1 MMDKNFKI
9 IIEYDGTRYHGWQR
23 QKEDATIQG
32 EIEKALHIMTT
43 KHVVLN
49 GSGRTDAG
57 VHARGQA
64 ANFRC
69 DTDLEP
75 RIFLKG
81 LNSLLSEDIVIRD
94 CRQVDDTFHARY
106 NVKSKIYHY
115 KICNHPVPSAFKRQY
130 VWSIRKQLNT
140 MDMRSAISDIIGTHD
155 FKAFEGVGSP
165 RTHTTRHVMAA
176 DLIESDSRLLT
187 FRIEADGFLRFMVR
201 NIVGTLVDVGLGKT
215 SPAEFKQI
223 LKSRDRTMAG
233 ATAPARGLCL
243 MEVKY

>member
-1 MMDKNFKI
+1 MIKNFKI

-43 KHVVLN
+43 KRVVLN

-57 VHARGQA
+57 VHALGQA

-69 DTDLEP
+69 DTDLKP

-115 KICNHPVPSAFKRQY
+115 KIYNHPVPSAFQRLY
-130 VWSIRKQLNT
+130 VWSIRKQLNA

-201 NIVGTLVDVGLGKT
+201 NIVGTLVDVGLAKT

-233 ATAPARGLCL
+233 ATAPARGLFL

>member
-1 MMDKNFKI
+1 MIKNFKI

-23 QKEDATIQG
+23 QKKDATIQG
-32 EIEKALHIMTT
+32 EIEKALWIMTT
-43 KHVVLN
+43 KSVVLN

-57 VHARGQA
+57 VHALGQV

-75 RIFLKG
+75 GVFLKG

-106 NVKSKIYHY
+106 DVKSKIYHY
-115 KICNHPVPSAFKRQY
+115 KIFNHPVPSAFKRLY

-140 MDMRSAISDIIGTHD
+140 MDMRSAISDIIGRYD

-176 DLIESDSRLLT
+176 DLVESDNRLLT

-201 NIVGTLVDVGLGKT
+201 NIAGTLVDVGLGKT
-215 SPAEFKQI
+215 SPAEFTQI
-223 LKSRDRTMAG
+223 LKSRDRTKAG

>member
-43 KHVVLN
+43 KRVVLN

>member
-1 MMDKNFKI
+1 MVKNFKI
-9 IIEYDGTRYHGWQR
+9 VIEYDGTRYHGWQR
-23 QKEDATIQG
+23 QKKDATIQG
-32 EIEKALHIMTT
+32 EIEKALWIMTT
-43 KHVVLN
+43 KHIVLN

-57 VHARGQA
+57 VHALGQT
-64 ANFRC
+64 ANFLC

-75 RIFLKG
+75 MVFQRG
-81 LNSLLSEDIVIRD
+81 LNSLLPEDIVIRE

-115 KICNHPVPSAFKRQY
+115 RIFNHPVPAAINRLY
-130 VWSIRKQLNT
+130 VWSIRKQLDT
-140 MDMRSAISDIIGTHD
+140 EAMRFAASHIIGHND
-155 FKAFEGVGSP
+155 FKAFEGAGSP
-165 RTHTTRHVMAA
+165 RALTTRHVMAA
-176 DLIESDSRLLT
+176 DLVGSDNRLLT

-215 SPAEFKQI
+215 LPAEFKRI
-223 LKSRDRTMAG
+223 LKSMDRTRAG

>member
-1 MMDKNFKI
+1 MTKNFKI
-9 IIEYDGTRYHGWQR
+9 IVEYDGTRYHGWQR

-32 EIEKALHIMTT
+32 EIEKALLIMTT
-43 KHVVLN
+43 KRVVLN

-57 VHARGQA
+57 VHALGQT
-64 ANFRC
+64 ANFHC
-69 DTDLEP
+69 DTDIEP
-75 RIFLKG
+75 GAFLKG
-81 LNSLLSEDIVIRD
+81 LNSLLAEDIVIRD
-94 CRQVDDTFHARY
+94 CRQVDDAFHARY
-106 NVKSKIYHY
+106 NVISKIYHY
-115 KICNHPVPSAFKRQY
+115 QIFNHPVPSAFKRLY

-140 MDMRSAISDIIGTHD
+140 KAMRSAISDLIGSHD

-176 DLIESDSRLLT
+176 DLAESANRLLT

-223 LKSRDRTMAG
+223 LKSRDRTKAG
-233 ATAPARGLCL
+233 PTAPARGLCL

>member
-1 MMDKNFKI
+1 MVKNFKI

-23 QKEDATIQG
+23 QKKDATIQG
-32 EIEKALHIMTT
+32 EIEKALWIMTT

-57 VHARGQA
+57 VHAIGQA

-69 DTDLEP
+69 ETDLEP
-75 RIFLKG
+75 GVFLKG

-94 CRQVDDTFHARY
+94 CRRVDDTFHARY
-106 NVKSKIYHY
+106 DVKSKIYHY
-115 KICNHPVPSAFKRQY
+115 KIFNHPVPSAFKRLY

-140 MDMRSAISDIIGTHD
+140 MDMRSAISYIIGSHD

-176 DLIESDSRLLT
+176 DLVESGDRILT
-187 FRIEADGFLRFMVR
+187 FRIEADGFLRYMVR
-201 NIVGTLVDVGLGKT
+201 NIVGTLVDVGLCKT
-215 SPAEFKQI
+215 SPVEFKQI
-223 LKSRDRTMAG
+223 LKSRDRTKAG
-233 ATAPARGLCL
+233 VTAPARGLCL